1 MKDANNKQYIST
13 SKKLVILFAVIM
25 LIFAA
30 INAVWYFGYKATYD
44 ELASKMDQTID
55 RVDGKTV
62 HYTKTVKNYS
72 FNLKM
77 PAYLGKGGFLS
88 VGDIEGA
95 VTEFDSN
102 NNIVSSNGTYITL
115 FIWPQRFGGYQMGVD
130 FYDEATDLW
139 EQVYIDSALNIV
151 SSENIDSQHIKYL
164 KELLSEYATEIQD
177 LIKAAET
184 LWEIEL

>member
-1 MKDANNKQYIST
+1 MKETSSKQRMST
-13 SKKLVILFAVIM
+13 PKKLIILFAVIM
-25 LIFAA
+25 AIFAV
-30 INAVWYFGYKATYD
+30 INAVWYFGYKATYV

-88 VGDIEGA
+88 VGDAEGA

-115 FIWPQRFGGYQMGVD
+115 FIWPQHFGRYQMGVD

-139 EQVYIDSALNIV
+139 EQVYIDSDLTIV
-151 SSENIDSQHIKYL
+151 SSENLDSQHIKYL
-164 KELLSEYATEIQD
+164 EELLSDYATEIQA
-177 LIKAAET
+177 LIEAAET
-184 LWEIEL
+184 LWEIDL